1 MRTGTRLR
9 LFEFVSG
16 KINCLPNH
24 NSCYRFVDNF
34 QTTELCIKM
43 TLPAML
49 SSLPTLKLGQYRG
62 IKLKLEK
69 VYFSNKI
76 LHKQNGSSSSI
87 TILLAT

>member
-9 LFEFVSG
+9 LLEFVSG

-24 NSCYRFVDNF
+24 HTFVDNF

-49 SSLPTLKLGQYRG
+49 SSLPTLKLGQYCV